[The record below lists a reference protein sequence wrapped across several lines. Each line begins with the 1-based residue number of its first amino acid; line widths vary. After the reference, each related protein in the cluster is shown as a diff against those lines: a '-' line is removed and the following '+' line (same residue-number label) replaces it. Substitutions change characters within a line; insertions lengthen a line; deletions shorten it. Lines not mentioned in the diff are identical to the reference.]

1 MILLIGLLIWMITEI
16 LYFVFHRTP
25 LSEEEILKL
34 SQKRT
39 RKYIKKN
46 YSFNNVPVT
55 INKQFK
61 SSLKPNGKWYNA
73 EEKLYSF
80 PSYIAGLLKGK
91 KHEWVV
97 IAIENEGI
105 VYGFYANKG
114 YNNASVSF
122 NCDLDY
128 IMEKCKECN
137 CSTIMRFHNHPNDN
151 PNYQTCLLASEQ
163 DKLSATWC
171 AGQVIDSYNWLDFVC
186 ERGNFIKFYEQ
197 YSKKFVPQQARTEN
211 IESENGISKFKNYK
225 LHRELGLF
233 H

>member
-80 PSYIAGLLKGK
+80 PSYIAGLL
-91 KHEWVV
+91 
-97 IAIENEGI
+97 
-105 VYGFYANKG
+105 
-114 YNNASVSF
+114 
-122 NCDLDY
+122 
-128 IMEKCKECN
+128 
-137 CSTIMRFHNHPNDN
+137 
-151 PNYQTCLLASEQ
+151 
-163 DKLSATWC
+163 
-171 AGQVIDSYNWLDFVC
+171 
-186 ERGNFIKFYEQ
+186 
-197 YSKKFVPQQARTEN
+197 
-211 IESENGISKFKNYK
+211 
-225 LHRELGLF
+225 
-233 H
+233 